1 MRKQY
6 LFAICTIVL
15 AVSCASG
22 SSDNAPP
29 IAIDVRPIGLAS
41 DILYFPGPL
50 PVRFVVSVTNPTNEP
65 VTMAALSLQT
75 IGPGAFNLRSSN
87 VPVNRTIAPGQ
98 TATFSVSAWGYAR
111 GGYLRAEEPVTLR
124 ATGDFSS
131 PSRHAFIKMVNEN
144 LVP

>member
-1 MRKQY
+1 MKKH
-6 LFAICTIVL
+6 LLAICTIVL

-29 IAIDVRPIGLAS
+29 IGIEVRPVGLAS

-50 PVRFVVSVTNPTNEP
+50 PVRFAVAVTNPTNEP
-65 VTMAALSLQT
+65 VTMTSLNLQT
-75 IGPGAFNLRSSN
+75 VGPGAFNLRSGT

-98 TATFSVSAWGYAR
+98 TETFSVSAWGYTR
-111 GGYLRAEEPVTLR
+111 GGTLRAEEPVTLR
-124 ATGDFSS
+124 AIGDFR
-131 PSRHAFIKMVNEN
+131 SRNRNVFVKMVNEN